1 MCLNTKGLALRDSII
16 EKKKRGEVVS
26 DKNFL
31 DIFAEARS
39 YLERVRAKDPR
50 RNKVDW
56 VEPLYLDYT
65 ILNDKIKA
73 DELEPL
79 VTKYKK

>member
-1 MCLNTKGLALRDSII
+1 MRDTVLAQR
-16 EKKKRGEVVS
+16 KRGEVVS
-26 DKNFL
+26 DAQYIG
-31 DIFAEARS
+31 IFAEARN

-56 VEPLYLDYT
+56 TEPLYLDYT

-73 DELEPL
+73 EELKPMVE
-79 VTKYKK
+79 KNKKKN